1 MSTFQ
6 SILVTGGAGF
16 IGSHLVRRL
25 LQKYSNTQILN
36 LDALTYEGNLD
47 NLKDCEAAPNYRF
60 VKGDINDF
68 RLLQELFKTENFDA
82 LVHLA
87 AESHVDNSIKNP
99 FAFAQTNIQGTLN
112 LLESARQHWGNQCK
126 ENRFYHIST
135 DEVFGSLGQKG
146 QFTETTP
153 YDPRSPYSASKAASD
168 HLVRAYFHTYGL
180 PVVLSNCSNNYGPS
194 QHTEKLIPL
203 MIQNLINQKPL
214 PIYGKGENIR
224 DWLYVEDHAEAIDLI
239 LHQGKPGETYAI
251 GGDNEQKNI
260 DIVYQ
265 LIEIT
270 DRLLDRPEGT
280 SKDLVRF
287 IPDRLGHDY
296 RYAIDTSK
304 IKDKLGWEP
313 KTSFELGLEE
323 TIKYYLKKILI

>member
-25 LQKYSNTQILN
+25 LQKYPNTQILN
-36 LDALTYEGNLD
+36 LDALTYAGNLD

-68 RLLQELFKTENFDA
+68 TMLQQLFKTQNFDA
-82 LVHLA
+82 VVHLA

-99 FAFAQTNIQGTLN
+99 FSFAQTNIQGTLN
-112 LLESARQHWGNQCK
+112 LLEAARQHWGNHSKDQ
-126 ENRFYHIST
+126 RFYHIST
-135 DEVFGSLGQKG
+135 DEVFGSLGQEG
-146 QFTETTP
+146 QFTEATP

-203 MIQNLINQKPL
+203 MIQNIINQKPL
-214 PIYGKGENIR
+214 PVYGKGENIR

-239 LHQGKPGETYAI
+239 LHQGKIGETYAI
-251 GGDNEQKNI
+251 GGDNEQKNL
-260 DIVYQ
+260 DLVYF
-265 LIEIT
+265 LIKQV
-270 DRLLDRPEGT
+270 DKKLNRPVGT
-280 SKDLVRF
+280 SLELIQFVS
-287 IPDRLGHDY
+287 DRLGHDY
-296 RYAIDTSK
+296 RYAIDASK
-304 IKDKLGWEP
+304 IKLELKWKP
-313 KTSFELGLEE
+313 STSFENGINN
-323 TIKYYLKKILI
+323 TIEHYIKKN

>member
-25 LQKYSNTQILN
+25 LQKYPHTQILN
-36 LDALTYEGNLD
+36 LDALTYAGNLD

-68 RLLQELFKTENFDA
+68 TLLQELFKTQDFDA
-82 LVHLA
+82 VIHLA

-112 LLESARQHWGNQCK
+112 LLEAARQHWGNHSK
-126 ENRFYHIST
+126 DHRFYHIST
-135 DEVFGSLGQKG
+135 DEVFGSLGQEG
-146 QFTETTP
+146 QFTEATP

-203 MIQNLINQKPL
+203 MIQNIINQKLL
-214 PIYGKGENIR
+214 PVYGKGENIR

-251 GGDNEQKNI
+251 GGNNEQKNI

-270 DRLLDRPEGT
+270 DRLLDRLEGT
-280 SKDLVRF
+280 SKELVRF
-287 IPDRLGHDY
+287 VTDRLGHDF
-296 RYAIDTSK
+296 RYAIDASK
-304 IKDKLGWEP
+304 IKRELGWES
-313 KTSFELGLEE
+313 KTPFKEGLEQ
-323 TIKYYLKKILI
+323 TVRSYLKK